1 MQAETELFGCAV
13 SGHPQE
19 LFEDV
24 AWDTYCPVARL
35 GEHVGETVVTCG
47 LVVEQRTHHQ
57 ITGEPMKFLTLP
69 DWTGMVETD
78 LFADLQELRAGD
90 RAASGARGRIESRAV
105 RERAGLFVASGAGGK
120 AEAKATTHQ
129 WKAFALIV
137 PHRYDENPTMTK
149 VVPSS
154 PSSADSYWLTRFVL
168 LRLLGCVYA
177 VAFLVAAE
185 QILPLIGSHGL
196 QPVHSYLER
205 VQNTLGSPTAGFVR
219 LPSLFWFDH
228 SDAALQLTAW
238 VGFALSC
245 VVVAG
250 YANAIVMGLLWALYM
265 SFVHVGQ
272 DWYGYGWEIQLL
284 ETGFL
289 AIFLCPPL
297 DGRPF
302 SKRAPPVVVFWLF
315 RWLIF
320 RIMLGAALIKLR
332 GDSCWR
338 DLTALYYHFETQPIP
353 GPLSRWFDFLPHW
366 ILKAGVLFNFLA
378 ELIAPWFAFYPR
390 IARRVAGV
398 VIVLF
403 QFSLILSGNLSFLNW
418 LTIVPALACFDDGFW
433 AKLLP
438 RALVNRATTAAAAA
452 QPCPPMQHTALA
464 VAVIIGLLSVQ
475 PVINMISPLQVMNT
489 SFDPLDL
496 VNTYGAFG
504 TVGRER
510 LNVVFEG
517 TDAEL
522 PDARAVWKGYRY
534 QALPVALDKRPPQIA
549 PYQPRLDW
557 QMWFAAMSTP
567 NQYPWTLNLVWKLLH
582 NDPGALSLFGGN
594 PFPEKPPHYI
604 RATLYHYEFVRPG
617 TPEGNWWKREELG
630 LWLPPLSASDPR
642 LLNFLQLAGWLE
654 ETNAVS
660 P

>member
-1 MQAETELFGCAV
+1 MTEA
-13 SGHPQE
+13 
-19 LFEDV
+19 
-24 AWDTYCPVARL
+24 
-35 GEHVGETVVTCG
+35 
-47 LVVEQRTHHQ
+47 
-57 ITGEPMKFLTLP
+57 
-69 DWTGMVETD
+69 
-78 LFADLQELRAGD
+78 
-90 RAASGARGRIESRAV
+90 
-105 RERAGLFVASGAGGK
+105 
-120 AEAKATTHQ
+120 
-129 WKAFALIV
+129 
-137 PHRYDENPTMTK
+137 
-149 VVPSS
+149 VPS
-154 PSSADSYWLTRFVL
+154 PSRSADSYWLTRFVL

-177 VAFLVAAE
+177 VAFLVAAK

-196 QPVHSYLER
+196 LPVDSFLER
-205 VQNTLGSPTAGFVR
+205 VQNALGSPIAGFIR
-219 LPSLFWFDH
+219 LPSLFWFAH
-228 SDAALQLTAW
+228 SDAVLQTVAW
-238 VGFALSC
+238 IGFALSC

-250 YANAIVMGLLWALYM
+250 YANAIVMAALWALYM

-302 SKRAPPVVVFWLF
+302 SKRPPPVVVLWLF

-353 GPLSRWFDFLPHW
+353 NPLSRWFHFLPHR

-390 IARRVAGV
+390 TARRIAGV
-398 VIVLF
+398 IMVLF
-403 QFSLILSGNLSFLNW
+403 QFTLILGGNLSFLNW

-433 AKLLP
+433 SKLLP
-438 RALVNRATTAAAAA
+438 RVLVNRATKAAAAA
-452 QPCPPMQHTALA
+452 QPCPPMQHTAWA
-464 VAVIIGLLSVQ
+464 VAVIVGLLSLL
-475 PVINMISPLQVMNT
+475 PVANMISPQQVMNT
-489 SFDPLDL
+489 SFDPFDL

-517 TDAEL
+517 TDANV
-522 PDARAVWKGYRY
+522 PDARTVWKAYPY
-534 QALPVALDKRPPQIA
+534 QALPVALNQRPRQIA

-557 QMWFAAMSTP
+557 QMWFASMSTP
-567 NQYPWTLNLVWKLLH
+567 DQYPWTLHLVWKLLH
-582 NDPGALSLFGGN
+582 NDPDALGLFGGN
-594 PFPEKPPHYI
+594 PFPDKPPRYI
-604 RATLYHYEFVRPG
+604 RAVLYRYQFVRPG
-617 TPEGNWWKREELG
+617 NPEGNWWNREELG
-630 LWLPPLSASDPR
+630 LWLPPLSAADPR
-642 LLNFLQLAGWLE
+642 LLDLLQQAGWLE
-654 ETNAVS
+654 NTNPVS